1 MSDTNNPGDKTQAR
15 PPSKPLSLKRP
26 IEQGTVRQS
35 FSHGRTKQVVV
46 ETVKRRV
53 IGAAPAAPV
62 RETTPVAPATRVAG
76 ATGVVSRAGAAGA
89 APMTRRFTVSTTT
102 CLERP
107 WEKL

>member
-53 IGAAPAAPV
+53 IGAAPAAPA
-62 RETTPVAPATRVAG
+62 RETTPVAPRRAVA
-76 ATGVVSRAGAAGA
+76 A
-89 APMTRRFTVSTTT
+89 APAAAPRA
-102 CLERP
+102 RP
-107 WEKL
+107 SAPPTASCCGR